1 MSDSHSSDVF
11 SGVAGRGGGHGS
23 RNVAPQLPFTSRRS
37 PYPFSNSSTS
47 TSSSSLT
54 PHPPSNDNHLPGLT
68 GYACN
73 TESAAEPSHSCDP
86 NYHLD
91 CRLHFL
97 NHPPQRHQQHY
108 PLHQFDLS
116 TGLASP
122 RAATPLPG
130 PPFYAP
136 WDPWDPTQN
145 NEDHPHCSPSAQQQA
160 IASSPAA
167 AAIADQDS
175 LSFASTLPDTWNNR
189 TSPATSF
196 GSLSSTHSSN
206 LSSDTEFGGAPI
218 TPEGVE
224 DTLRNKHHSP
234 PHNSFTRNRV
244 PYALAINECDEN
256 EEDSDGGIDLFGCD
270 MASSGPVEVIYSSSA
285 LHATV
290 MDEDEDDF
298 SPNNLV
304 TRPPSPMGAGSSFF
318 MDIFSSPSHENQ
330 NPLEGD
336 LSNLPSFHMQ
346 LNPPLDDGFDSQPN
360 VEETSV
366 QSIFLESNLQ
376 TPTTPSTP
384 ADILIDSSSPDAQL
398 SVSRGTDGLEIAAGE
413 DEELFVVESELN
425 HSTGLQESMHSQSS
439 SQSPPTAAAVPIPQ
453 ATFAVA
459 AAEIMA
465 AAADVG
471 GFVPPPARDSLHSP
485 TLPPPLPF
493 DPSLPFHVST
503 GTLIPVYEYEAGD
516 FSEGDSSDE
525 GDSDD
530 ITNHPFDRNLLLE
543 DIENYNKDFA
553 KFCLHA
559 YYRHRMNP
567 TKYPKLSV
575 AAADVKNLR
584 RPVQVMRTEMEEN
597 GWDYQAIPWDLLGIS
612 REVARVI
619 RRKDYPNYVN
629 LKGLEFEENPVC
641 WKCFPPLTVI
651 SQCFV
656 ALPI

>member
-1 MSDSHSSDVF
+1 
-11 SGVAGRGGGHGS
+11 
-23 RNVAPQLPFTSRRS
+23 
-37 PYPFSNSSTS
+37 
-47 TSSSSLT
+47 
-54 PHPPSNDNHLPGLT
+54 
-68 GYACN
+68 
-73 TESAAEPSHSCDP
+73 
-86 NYHLD
+86 
-91 CRLHFL
+91 
-97 NHPPQRHQQHY
+97 
-108 PLHQFDLS
+108 
-116 TGLASP
+116 
-122 RAATPLPG
+122 
-130 PPFYAP
+130 
-136 WDPWDPTQN
+136 
-145 NEDHPHCSPSAQQQA
+145 
-160 IASSPAA
+160 
-167 AAIADQDS
+167 
-175 LSFASTLPDTWNNR
+175 
-189 TSPATSF
+189 
-196 GSLSSTHSSN
+196 
-206 LSSDTEFGGAPI
+206 
-218 TPEGVE
+218 
-224 DTLRNKHHSP
+224 
-234 PHNSFTRNRV
+234 
-244 PYALAINECDEN
+244 
-256 EEDSDGGIDLFGCD
+256 

-318 MDIFSSPSHENQ
+318 MDIFSSPSLENQ

-336 LSNLPSFHMQ
+336 PSFHMQ
-346 LNPPLDDGFDSQPN
+346 LNPPLDDDFDSQPN

-413 DEELFVVESELN
+413 AESELN
-425 HSTGLQESMHSQSS
+425 HSANLQESMHSQSS

-465 AAADVG
+465 AAAGVG
-471 GFVPPPARDSLHSP
+471 GFVPPPVRDSLHSP

-503 GTLIPVYEYEAGD
+503 GALIPVYEYEAGD
-516 FSEGDSSDE
+516 LSEGDSSDE
-525 GDSDD
+525 SDFDD

-584 RPVQVMRTEMEEN
+584 RPEQVMRTEMEEN
-597 GWDYQAIPWDLLGIS
+597 GWDYQAIPWDRLGIS
-612 REVARVI
+612 REVARGI
-619 RRKDYPNYVN
+619 RRKEYNNYEN
-629 LKGLEFEENPVC
+629 IKGLEYEENPVC
-641 WKCFPPLTVI
+641 WKCFLP
-651 SQCFV
+651 
-656 ALPI
+656 LPI